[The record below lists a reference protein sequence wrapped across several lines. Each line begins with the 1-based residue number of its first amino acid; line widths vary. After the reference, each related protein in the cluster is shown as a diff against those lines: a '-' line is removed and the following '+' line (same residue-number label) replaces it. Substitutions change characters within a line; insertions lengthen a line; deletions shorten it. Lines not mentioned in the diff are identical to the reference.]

1 MSKIK
6 SIRSSKIEDF
16 YPRKS
21 LTGNCRTGTS

>member
-6 SIRSSKIEDF
+6 SIKSSKIEDF

-21 LTGNCRTGTS
+21 LAGSCRTRTS